1 MKIYKN
7 NINAQKPFVTKD
19 GSIIRSIMDCT
30 NGAVENVTLAEST
43 LAAGLETIMH
53 THKKSEEIYYFTEG
67 SGFMSLGRKKFPVK
81 AGDAVLI
88 PPGTSHKL
96 FNTGRKTITLLC
108 ACSPPYSHSD
118 TYTLEN
124 KYKLAIFD
132 FDGTLVDSADGIW
145 KTANEMGKKFG
156 IKKPFKRSLIVS
168 TVGTGLDD
176 FVRDIFPAQV
186 KQYGVEELIKIYRK
200 SYDVNYKAGLKIFK
214 NVKKTLAFL
223 YAKGLKMAIVSNKLK
238 KYVDEIIKEVGISD
252 YFDMTLGSED
262 VPRMKPDPYAVYHLM
277 KKYKVKKKDVIFIG
291 DSQYDVLTAKN
302 AGVDCVYLT
311 YGYAD
316 RKVVKSLKPAY
327 VFNDFGKIM
336 DII

>member
-7 NINAQKPFVTKD
+7 SIEAQKPFITKD

-30 NGAVENVTLAEST
+30 NGAVKNVTLAESSI
-43 LAAGLETIMH
+43 AAGLETIMH
-53 THKKSEEIYYFTEG
+53 THKKSEEIYYFTAG
-67 SGFMSLGRKKFPVK
+67 SGFMSLAGKKFPVK

-88 PPGTSHKL
+88 PPGTPHKI
-96 FNTGRKTITLLC
+96 FNTGKKTITLLG

-132 FDGTLVDSADGIW
+132 FDGTLVDSVDGIW

-156 IKKPFKRSLIVS
+156 IKKPFKRSRIVAS
-168 TVGTGLDD
+168 VGTGLDD
-176 FVRDIFPAQV
+176 FVSVIFPAQV
-186 KQYGVEELIKIYRK
+186 KQYGVEEMIRIYRK
-200 SYDVNYKAGLKIFK
+200 SYDVNYKSGLKIFR
-214 NVKKTLAFL
+214 NVKKTLALL
-223 YAKGLKMAIVSNKLK
+223 YAKGITMAIVSNKLK
-238 KYVDEIIKEVGISD
+238 KYVDEIIKEVGISG

-277 KKYKVKKKDVIFIG
+277 KKYKVKKRDILFIG
-291 DSQYDVLTAKN
+291 DSQYDVETANN

-316 RKVVKSLKPAY
+316 RKVVESLKPAF
-327 VFNDFGKIM
+327 VFNDFAKIM